1 MPTDAQR
8 IERIK
13 YLVDNGFSDKIVV
26 GHDTHTKHT
35 LVSAQ
40 DKNLVFIMADD
51 QKSSKITPYSLCFTV
66 ISLQVKYGGH
76 GYGHFLEHVAPK
88 MIDRGI
94 PPETVHKFTVEN
106 PQKWLTFI

>member
-1 MPTDAQR
+1 MLSDAQR
-8 IERIK
+8 IEQIK
-13 YLVDNGFSDKIVV
+13 FLVDNGFSDKIVV
-26 GHDTHTKHT
+26 GHDIHTKHT

-40 DKNLVFIMADD
+40 GK
-51 QKSSKITPYSLCFTV
+51 KSRLLGIEIP
-66 ISLQVKYGGH
+66 LQVKYGGH

-106 PQKWLTFI
+106 PQQWLTFV

>member
-40 DKNLVFIMADD
+40 DKNFVFFMADD
-51 QKSSKITPYSLCFTV
+51 KKIEQNYPV
-66 ISLQVKYGGH
+66 
-76 GYGHFLEHVAPK
+76 
-88 MIDRGI
+88 
-94 PPETVHKFTVEN
+94 
-106 PQKWLTFI
+106 